1 MKAQLPDAGVVSSA
15 MMATGS
21 EPGASQAQADIH
33 AFEQLGSTSNWL
45 RNNRDQLSSQL
56 SLDRAQV
63 CVTDWQQAGVGRR
76 GKIWQTQPGNITFSL
91 LCRTGKPSEQ
101 LLGLSLVT
109 GIAVAQCLKSV
120 LGLDAKL
127 KWPNDVMLN
136 DRKLGGLLTEVLP
149 VTASVQRSSAS
160 SNASECVAGDR
171 TPGFD
176 VITGIGINVLRDDA
190 VKELGIGAI
199 SLREAGFEI
208 SKHERDAIVGRIC
221 RTVFDAHHRFFSE
234 GWTVFSA
241 NWKQK
246 DWLSGKKVLIHRQ
259 NSTEQAVARG
269 VNEHGALMIESAGTL
284 SPLYGGN
291 VSVRPTA

>member
-1 MKAQLPDAGVVSSA
+1 MKAQLPDADVVSSS
-15 MMATGS
+15 MMVATP
-21 EPGASQAQADIH
+21 EPSASQIHADIH
-33 AFEQLGSTSNWL
+33 VFEQLGSTSNWL
-45 RNNRDQLSSQL
+45 REKRDQLNGKL
-56 SLDRAQV
+56 ELGRAQL
-63 CVTDWQQAGVGRR
+63 CITDWQQAGVGRR
-76 GKIWQTQPGNITFSL
+76 GKVWQTQPGNITFSL
-91 LCRTGKPSEQ
+91 MCRTGKPTEQ

-109 GIAVAQCLKSV
+109 GIAVAHCLKSV

-149 VTASVQRSSAS
+149 VPDSGEPSSAS
-160 SNASECVAGDR
+160 RHASELAVRKRLSGS
-171 TPGFD
+171 D
-176 VITGIGINVLRDDA
+176 VITGIGINVRRDDA
-190 VKELGIGAI
+190 VRGLGIGAI
-199 SLREAGFEI
+199 SLSEVGFEM
-208 SKHERDAIVGRIC
+208 SQHERDVIIGKLCGA
-221 RTVFDAHHRFFSE
+221 VFDAHHRFFSE

-241 NWKQK
+241 IWEEK